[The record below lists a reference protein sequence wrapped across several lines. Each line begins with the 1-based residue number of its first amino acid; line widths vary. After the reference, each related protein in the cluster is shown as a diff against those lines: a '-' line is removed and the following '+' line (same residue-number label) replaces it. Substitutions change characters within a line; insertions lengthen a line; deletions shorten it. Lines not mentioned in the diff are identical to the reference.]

1 MKARLVFAGQV
12 AIVAACAI
20 AIGVKVAEAFR
31 MIAGWLP

>member
-12 AIVAACAI
+12 ALIAACAI